1 MKKSFF
7 ALIFFLAISSVT
19 VAQIVHEEG
28 SIKMLS
34 GESLNGVLDYSDD
47 ISYNI
52 FLTDSTGIGRPVPL
66 VKISYV
72 MMEDGSKFVPF
83 KIKFRSDSSF
93 VLLKAI
99 IESDKIS
106 LYTSEITVYGGFF
119 VYKDNK
125 LFKLENSLKV
135 FKGDKRNYNNWGN
148 EYIGILHIL
157 MEDRPDLSQKI
168 NKTRFLLKDI
178 IKLILKYDQGL
189 VSYYRD
195 PWIKKE
201 SNWLAFGRFSN
212 YSLFLGVPNIKPS
225 LGYSVG
231 FQLYGQKNSRS
242 SIKVDFNYSEF
253 YQPDDDF
260 QFFNTEFW
268 FQFEFVRL
276 RKYIFYLNT
285 NIINIGY
292 VRFLRSE
299 NDIKDGIYIVPRLS
313 SGLGIEYRPNSR
325 FSMFA
330 ELNNLFAIRY
340 IPTNFSFGFKYD
352 FGSVK
357 GW

>member
-1 MKKSFF
+1 
-7 ALIFFLAISSVT
+7 
-19 VAQIVHEEG
+19 
-28 SIKMLS
+28 
-34 GESLNGVLDYSDD
+34 
-47 ISYNI
+47 
-52 FLTDSTGIGRPVPL
+52 
-66 VKISYV
+66 
-72 MMEDGSKFVPF
+72 
-83 KIKFRSDSSF
+83 
-93 VLLKAI
+93 
-99 IESDKIS
+99 
-106 LYTSEITVYGGFF
+106 
-119 VYKDNK
+119 
-125 LFKLENSLKV
+125 
-135 FKGDKRNYNNWGN
+135 
-148 EYIGILHIL
+148 

-168 NKTRFLLKDI
+168 NKTKFLLKDI

-195 PWIKKE
+195 PGIKKE
-201 SNWLAFGRFSN
+201 SNWLAFGQFSN
-212 YSLFLGVPNIKPS
+212 YSLFLGVPSIKPS

-231 FQLYGQKNSRS
+231 FQLYVQKSSRS
-242 SIKVDFNYSEF
+242 SIKVDFNYSKF

-276 RKYIFYLNT
+276 REYIFYLNT

-313 SGLGIEYRPNSR
+313 SGLGVEYRPNSR

-330 ELNNLFAIRY
+330 ELNNLFVIRY